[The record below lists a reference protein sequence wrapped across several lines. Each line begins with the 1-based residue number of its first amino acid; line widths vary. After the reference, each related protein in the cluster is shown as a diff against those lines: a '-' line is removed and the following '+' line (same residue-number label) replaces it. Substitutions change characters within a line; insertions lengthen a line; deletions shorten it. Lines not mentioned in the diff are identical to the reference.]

1 MPVSSGRLNVLLSCV
16 NVVRLLA
23 DSISSC
29 VWARCFG
36 CCEGGCAFA
45 STDDSSFALAS
56 RVSMPVSWGL
66 LGAWLS

>member
-36 CCEGGCAFA
+36 CCEAGCVFA